1 MTDMPADGSQPRPR
15 RSQAE
20 RRDESERRLMRATIE
35 VICEQG
41 VRKATFEAIGA
52 RAGYS
57 RGLAALKYGS
67 KLGMTEALIAHLH
80 ERQNEALEA
89 AGVDTAPGLEAVLGY
104 VEHYISRLRLDDEGR
119 AYFMLLADAV
129 ADLST
134 LRSAFAA
141 SHERIERLL
150 ETMVQRG
157 QAEGAVRPDVDA
169 DAAALSIGSLLL
181 GLSVQSLIDPDMD
194 LAPISATSLA
204 MLRSGLATAPSGA

>member
-1 MTDMPADGSQPRPR
+1 MSDMPADGSQPRPR

-80 ERQNEALEA
+80 QRQNEALAA
-89 AGVDTAPGLEAVLGY
+89 AGVDSAPGLDALLGY
-104 VEHYISRLRLDDEGR
+104 VGHYIASLSAEDEGR

-134 LRSAFAA
+134 LRSAFAV
-141 SHERIERLL
+141 SHERIERML
-150 ETMVQRG
+150 EAMVLRG
-157 QAEGAVRPDVDA
+157 QAEGTIRADVDA
-169 DAAALSIGSLLL
+169 DATALSVGSLLL
-181 GLSVQSLIDPDMD
+181 GLSIQSLIDPGMD
-194 LAPISATSLA
+194 LALVSGASLS
-204 MLRSGLATAPSGA
+204 MLHAGLAAPPSGA